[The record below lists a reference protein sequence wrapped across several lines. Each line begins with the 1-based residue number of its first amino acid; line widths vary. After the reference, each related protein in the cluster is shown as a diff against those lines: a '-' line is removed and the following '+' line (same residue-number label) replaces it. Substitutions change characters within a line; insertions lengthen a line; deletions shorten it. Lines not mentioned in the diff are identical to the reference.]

1 VVLAFQ
7 PARGL
12 DLAGID
18 DVYGALR
25 AHTRAGGCA
34 LVVSFDLDELLA
46 HCDRIIT
53 ISHGELRVPAPEQA
67 RDREAIGRMMLG
79 EEA

>member
-1 VVLAFQ
+1 
-7 PARGL
+7 
-12 DLAGID
+12 
-18 DVYGALR
+18 
-25 AHTRAGGCA
+25 